1 MASAKKEGG
10 QRQLS
15 FIENFG
21 LSGAAAVVSK
31 SVAAP
36 IERVKLL
43 IQNQKEMLK
52 QGLIDRPYDGMGDC
66 IHRTHSAE
74 GFLSFWK
81 GNLANCLRYFPTQAL
96 NFAFKDKIKSGSPY
110 KELHLQQKTENNGYY
125 MVGNCLEFEPAM
137 LLGSKKKLQKEKTI
151 AKDSTYAYNRTSR
164 SAATTN
170 NSLIVESGRM
180 PEISKSPQ
188 ASPRARLRNS
198 VYSKKK
204 GNTPKNK
211 KLNGSMKIGHLLKK
225 RFQ

>member
-1 MASAKKEGG
+1 MRPTLLGFRSTKEKTPSSYNT
-10 QRQLS
+10 RS
-15 FIENFG
+15 T
-21 LSGAAAVVSK
+21 
-31 SVAAP
+31 
-36 IERVKLL
+36 
-43 IQNQKEMLK
+43 
-52 QGLIDRPYDGMGDC
+52 YDGRSLCFSSPKGD
-66 IHRTHSAE
+66 IRRSSFSHERRFLAYDILARRTGYRVGPGTYS
-74 GFLSFWK
+74 
-81 GNLANCLRYFPTQAL
+81 PDT
-96 NFAFKDKIKSGSPY
+96 FKDKIKSGSPY

-170 NSLIVESGRM
+170 NSLIVESGRI